1 MQGSAADRAMVWGI
15 EALWLFFLSHEAGR
29 AVGWEAELVSHSSAA
44 FFMDLL
50 NFLKFYY
57 FHLWERKII

>member
-1 MQGSAADRAMVWGI
+1 MRIGVLGSAADRAMVWGI
-15 EALWLFFLSHEAGR
+15 EALWLLFLTHEAGK
-29 AVGWEAELVSHSSAA
+29 AVGWEAEA